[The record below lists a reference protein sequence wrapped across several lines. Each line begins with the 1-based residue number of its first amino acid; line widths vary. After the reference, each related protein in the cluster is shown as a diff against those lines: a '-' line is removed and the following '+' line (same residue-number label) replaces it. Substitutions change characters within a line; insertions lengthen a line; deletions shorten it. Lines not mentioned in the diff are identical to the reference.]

1 MCPAGRY
8 RKYGLIVLNPFHVF
22 KLCIILTLLIF
33 CWSRASDKK
42 RNLAQQKAEAQR
54 RLYGHGS
61 MKKLSAASSDWE
73 KQRHT
78 LERRREELV
87 MHKQINVI
95 NYYIGF
101 IYFERICWTRFCFAF
116 TLLHIFPSGICQ
128 LKPQFSLLATDQ
140 LRRSVWDAKHLHEVV
155 LLDCGQGSWE
165 WYSFISPPRLLNP
178 AGGLKQWLYNHGPR
192 S

>member
-1 MCPAGRY
+1 MSSIVEKVDRASLDRN
-8 RKYGLIVLNPFHVF
+8 RKCLSMVLFLSSLKNKTKTLLWCLNPFLMHCVDS
-22 KLCIILTLLIF
+22 CTSF

-87 MHKQINVI
+87 RHKQINK
-95 NYYIGF
+95 
-101 IYFERICWTRFCFAF
+101 
-116 TLLHIFPSGICQ
+116 LLHLVQALFFTRKRFTEKDS
-128 LKPQFSLLATDQ
+128 A
-140 LRRSVWDAKHLHEVV
+140 
-155 LLDCGQGSWE
+155 
-165 WYSFISPPRLLNP
+165 
-178 AGGLKQWLYNHGPR
+178 AGHWPTAVEHMGCLTPIQCAPLWLYSHEPC

>member
-1 MCPAGRY
+1 MCDVSCLAS
-8 RKYGLIVLNPFHVF
+8 
-22 KLCIILTLLIF
+22 

-87 MHKQINVI
+87 RTSRKKEKAGGEQKSTHLKLFFKFTNTGL
-95 NYYIGF
+95 YIRSVTHTVPP
-101 IYFERICWTRFCFAF
+101 ERRV
-116 TLLHIFPSGICQ
+116 
-128 LKPQFSLLATDQ
+128 KPQLSKALAGIKLWAASAMLSTCTRWCSLT
-140 LRRSVWDAKHLHEVV
+140 VV
-155 LLDCGQGSWE
+155 EGVESGTH
-165 WYSFISPPRLLNP
+165 SFPHPDIQNRP
-178 AGGLKQWLYNHGPR
+178 GD
-192 S
+192 

>member
-1 MCPAGRY
+1 MLLFCF
-8 RKYGLIVLNPFHVF
+8 LVLNVRFFDSV
-22 KLCIILTLLIF
+22 LAL

-87 MHKQINVI
+87 RHKLII
-95 NYYIGF
+95 K
-101 IYFERICWTRFCFAF
+101 
-116 TLLHIFPSGICQ
+116 L
-128 LKPQFSLLATDQ
+128 
-140 LRRSVWDAKHLHEVV
+140 
-155 LLDCGQGSWE
+155 
-165 WYSFISPPRLLNP
+165 
-178 AGGLKQWLYNHGPR
+178 
-192 S
+192 